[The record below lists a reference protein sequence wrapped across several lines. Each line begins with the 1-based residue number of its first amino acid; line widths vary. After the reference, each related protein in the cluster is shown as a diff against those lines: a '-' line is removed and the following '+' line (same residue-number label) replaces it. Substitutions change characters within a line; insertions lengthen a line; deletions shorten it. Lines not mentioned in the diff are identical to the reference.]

1 MPIVPLGL
9 GAYKRS
15 SGFVPEVQLRN
26 FYLEQD
32 VTGISPDKT
41 LRVQRPGLTAYRT
54 LPGAIRGLNFREA
67 TGETFAVAGGTLY
80 NSDTAS
86 GGIAGIDQTPMV
98 STPFGLFIAGGGTLY
113 TYDIALSSI
122 ALPDDAPDGGTVQD
136 IDQLDAYVLVLLP
149 SGRFYWIVPGAT
161 TIDPL
166 NFATAESLPD
176 GAMAI
181 RRLGDEFIILGTQGA
196 EIWQATGDPD
206 APFQRATGRGYE
218 KGCLYRDTV
227 VRFDNTL
234 VWVTDQYEVCRASAV
249 PEVISDPALS
259 DRIRRATGDC
269 SAMTFAIDG
278 HDLWLLRIPGQGTFA
293 YDALTKAWSE
303 FATYQESVWRP
314 WVSIQHDGLI
324 LVGSSV
330 DGKIYEVDPESAT
343 DDGVMIERIV
353 SATVGLNAKP
363 PRNDSVSIGVG
374 CSGDTTIRLRWKDG
388 QDDFPAYY
396 DEIEARAPFDVAQLW
411 RLGQPDQPYRT
422 LEISC
427 VAAEKISLFGMIAND
442 AWA

>member
-1 MPIVPLGL
+1 MPVVPLGI

-15 SGFVPEVQLRN
+15 SGFVPEVTLRN

-32 VTGISPDKT
+32 ATGISPDKT
-41 LRVQRPGLTAYRT
+41 LRIQRPGLSSYRT
-54 LPGAIRGLNFREA
+54 LPSSIRGLNYRDS
-67 TGETFAVAGGTLY
+67 TGETFAVAGGYLY
-80 NSDTAS
+80 NADTNKGS
-86 GGIAGIDQTPMV
+86 IIGLDITPMV
-98 STPFGLFIAGGGTLY
+98 ATPFSLFIAGGGTLY
-113 TYDIALSSI
+113 AYDTSLATI
-122 ALPDDAPDGGTVQD
+122 ALPDDAPAAGTVQD
-136 IDQLDAYVLVLLP
+136 IDQLDGYALVLLP
-149 SGRFYWIVPGAT
+149 NGRFYWIVPGAS

-166 NFATAESLPD
+166 NYATAESLPD
-176 GAMAI
+176 GARAI
-181 RRLGDEFIILGTQGA
+181 RRLGDEFVIHGTQGA

-249 PEVISDPALS
+249 PQVISDPALS

-269 SAMTFAIDG
+269 SAWSLPVDG
-278 HDLWLLRIPGQGTFA
+278 HEFYVLRIPGEGTFA
-293 YDALTKAWSE
+293 YDALTQSWCE
-303 FATYQESVWRP
+303 YATYGESVWRP
-314 WVSIQHDGLI
+314 WVGIQHDGII
-324 LVGSSV
+324 LAGSSV
-330 DGKIYEVDPESAT
+330 DGKIYQVDPENAT
-343 DDGVMIERIV
+343 DDGLTIERIV

-374 CSGDTTIRLRWKDG
+374 GSADTTIRLRWKDG
-388 QDDFPAYY
+388 QDEYPDYY
-396 DEIEARAPFDVAQLW
+396 DEIDVRAPFDVAQLW
-411 RLGQPDQPYRT
+411 RLGQPEQPYRT

-427 VAAEKISLFGMIAND
+427 VSPEKISLFGMIAND